1 MSAARGKAEHTGPKH
16 FKVGPGAPVYVETD
30 TKVPL
35 VHISISFKSGA
46 FYDPAQK
53 EGTARMML
61 RLLRRGADGLGAQEI
76 ERKVDALGAEL
87 GVEASASSVSI
98 QGTVI
103 RRNLGP
109 FADLLGRIIG
119 RPAFAADEMERLRR
133 ETVAEL
139 EEARDNDRH
148 LAQVAFRRAVFG
160 DHAFGRGSSGRIA
173 SVKTITRDDILASY
187 THHLGASNA
196 VFGFAG
202 DIDERTARELSEE
215 LVGKLGAS
223 PKPTDAIPEPKP
235 SPGRR
240 LFFVDKPER
249 TQTQIIIGGLGTHPR
264 DPDHIPLAAAVA
276 IFGGT
281 FTSRLMKEVRSKRGW
296 SYGASARIA
305 IERARHAFQM
315 WTFPAAEDA
324 AACVELELSLL
335 EKLLQ
340 DGITERETSFIKRYL
355 TRSHAFD
362 VDTSSKRLQ
371 QALDVEMLDLPADYH
386 TAYLQRVAD
395 VTAQSATDAVR
406 ARLTKDDLTIAMV
419 GTASTILEGVR
430 AKIANLASATTI
442 PFDAE

>member
-1 MSAARGKAEHTGPKH
+1 MSATGKATDAGPKR
-16 FKVGPGAPVYVETD
+16 FTVGPGAPVFVETE

-35 VHISISFKSGA
+35 VHITIAFKSGS
-46 FYDPAQK
+46 FYDPPAK
-53 EGTARMML
+53 DGTARMML

-98 QGTVI
+98 QATVI
-103 RRNLGP
+103 RRNLAP
-109 FADLLGRIIG
+109 FAELLGRVLG
-119 RPAFAADEMERLRR
+119 RPEFAADEMERLRR
-133 ETVAEL
+133 ETIAEL

-160 DHAFGRGSSGRIA
+160 EHAFGRGSSGRIA
-173 SVKTITRDDILASY
+173 SVKTITREEILASY
-187 THHLGASNA
+187 TRHLGASNA

-202 DIDERTARELSEE
+202 DIDERAARELAED
-215 LVGKLGAS
+215 LVGKLGTAAR
-223 PKPTDAIPEPKP
+223 PDGTIPEPKAAA
-235 SPGRR
+235 GRR

-249 TQTQIIIGGLGTHPR
+249 TQTQIIIGGLGTHPK

-276 IFGGT
+276 VFGGT

-324 AACVELELSLL
+324 AACIELELSLL

-362 VDTSSKRLQ
+362 VDTPSKRLQ

-386 TAYLQRVAD
+386 TAYLKRVAD
-395 VTAQSATDAVR
+395 VTAQTATDAVR
-406 ARLTKDDLTIAMV
+406 ARLTKTDLTIAMV
-419 GTASTILEGVR
+419 GTASTILEPVR
-430 AKIANLASATTI
+430 AKIENLASATTI
-442 PFDAE
+442 PYDAE

>member
-1 MSAARGKAEHTGPKH
+1 VSAARGRSEHAGPQR
-16 FKVGPGAPVYVETD
+16 FTVGSGAPVYVETD

-35 VHISISFKSGA
+35 VHITVSFKSGS
-46 FYDPAQK
+46 FYDPPEK
-53 EGTARMML
+53 DGTARMML

-87 GVEASASSVSI
+87 SVEASTSSVSV

-103 RRNLGP
+103 RRNLAP
-109 FADLLGRIIG
+109 FGALLGRVLG
-119 RPAFAADEMERLRR
+119 RPAFASDELERLRR
-133 ETVAEL
+133 ESVAEL

-160 DHAFGRGSSGRIA
+160 DHAFGRGSTGRIA
-173 SVKTITRDDILASY
+173 SVKKIARDDIVASY
-187 THHLGASNA
+187 TRHLSAGNA

-202 DIDERTARELSEE
+202 DIDEKTARALSEE
-215 LVGKLGAS
+215 LAGTLGAS
-223 PKPTDAIPEPKP
+223 AKTPDVIPEPNVA
-235 SPGRR
+235 PGRR

-264 DPDHIPLAAAVA
+264 DPDHIALASAVA
-276 IFGGT
+276 VFGGT

-340 DGITERETSFIKRYL
+340 DGITERETAFIKRYL

-362 VDTSSKRLQ
+362 VDTPSKRLQ
-371 QALDVEMLDLPADYH
+371 QALDVELLDLPADYH
-386 TAYLQRVAD
+386 SAYLKRVAD
-395 VTAQSATDAVR
+395 VTAASATDAVR

-419 GTASTILEGVR
+419 GTASGLLDAVR
-430 AKIANLASATTI
+430 AKIAGLANATTL